1 MKRLLTTVFAG
12 LVGLSMFLSQAMA
25 AAAPV
30 VAPAFSLQ
38 TEAGKTVTL
47 ADYKGKP
54 LVIHFWATWCPYCKK
69 LQPGLDALYTKYQS
83 QGLEMLGVS
92 IWEDDGAKP
101 QAALDKRGWHFKT
114 VINGDDITKKYGVKG
129 TPTTVFI
136 SREGKIVWRTDKSDP
151 NNPGLEKAIKAI
163 LKKS

>member
-1 MKRLLTTVFAG
+1 
-12 LVGLSMFLSQAMA
+12 
-25 AAAPV
+25 
-30 VAPAFSLQ
+30 
-38 TEAGKTVTL
+38 
-47 ADYKGKP
+47 
-54 LVIHFWATWCPYCKK
+54 
-69 LQPGLDALYTKYQS
+69 
-83 QGLEMLGVS
+83 MLGVS